1 MTTTKMYYL
10 DENNNIQEAEILD
23 PQKDRRNEYERPKLF
38 FRIEAEREREIA
50 LRDKHNAELD
60 SERAA
65 RIARQRE
72 PEAYTPDPTHPDLP
86 LNQNRVSDFE
96 YHYGEIA
103 FYGGV
108 LLIIVIGLILLYFTN
123 PPM

>member
-10 DENNNIQEAEILD
+10 DEDNNIQEAEILD

-86 LNQNRVSDFE
+86 LNENRVSDFE
-96 YHYGEIA
+96 FHYGEIA
-103 FYGGV
+103 FYAGCLV
-108 LLIIVIGLILLYFTN
+108 LIALFLYWMVNST
-123 PPM
+123 PM